1 MKKILVSIFLLYLFY
16 PLWATPIDI
25 ETAKKVAKNFISQ
38 RRNTPNEV
46 LNVVIEKMNGESSFY
61 VVNFHEGGWVIV
73 SSDNSTVPVLA
84 YSIEGTYKLEDQ
96 KPEAFIEIIESYK
109 EVIDVSKDNNQS
121 YPQIIQKWDELINYT
136 PLITLK
142 NYTPNTKLLNVP
154 GRGHI
159 KWSQDLNND
168 GGCEPSYNKF
178 APLGIYECDCNKH
191 PVGCG
196 AVAMGQI
203 MWYWQWPLRSS
214 FRTYNWNLMP
224 AELKNTSTIEE
235 GNEVA
240 LLLIDCGIA
249 SNMVYG
255 YETYCYGSWT
265 TVNNIVDAL
274 KNNFNYKTAKKH
286 VRSDWNYGNA
296 WGDLLRSEID
306 NRRPV
311 FYRGDKCDF
320 CEEKHFFVLD
330 GYDSLD
336 PDYFSFNFGWG
347 YPGGF
352 YNTGYFYLNNLTPYG
367 SDFNKN
373 QMAIVGISPSYFIP
387 NNTNIVDLPYTSVTD
402 YKFEAALQNIIL
414 PASGKSISV
423 ESGGELV
430 FEAGNSIILKNGFH
444 AKTDSKFSAKINPD
458 YNQMKITVPLWP
470 NTFTPNGDGYND
482 NVCFDV
488 FNANS
493 WEFEAFNSSGAPVF
507 QSAGKI
513 DGTTI
518 CVWDGSGAPCNAAY
532 ACVIRFKNNYGQ
544 EVEKAYTITQWC
556 GFKTLE
562 DPDSIN
568 FKNSFEIK
576 SIDIEEN
583 LLNGAEFKISPNPSS
598 GVFELVFISNFAKNI
613 KIFNTQGV
621 LVYQELNSVNP
632 IVTINLANSSTGI
645 YLIKVETEKQ
655 TITKKVILRK

>member
-46 LNVVIEKMNGESSFY
+46 LNVVTEKMNGENSFY

-121 YPQIIQKWDELINYT
+121 YPQLIQKWDELINYT

-142 NYTPNTKLLNVP
+142 NYAPNTKLLNVP
-154 GRGHI
+154 VRGHI
-159 KWSQDLNND
+159 KWSQGLNND
-168 GGCEPSYNKF
+168 AGCEPSYNKF
-178 APLGIYECDCNKH
+178 APLGIYECDCYKH
-191 PVGCG
+191 TVGCG

-203 MWYWQWPLRSS
+203 MWYWQWPLSS
-214 FRTYNWNLMP
+214 NFRTYDWNLMP

-274 KNNFNYKTAKKH
+274 KNNFNYKGAKKH

-320 CEEKHFFVLD
+320 CDEKHFFVLD

-336 PDYFSFNFGWG
+336 PDFFWFNFGWG
-347 YPGGF
+347 FPGNY
-352 YNTGYFYLNNLTPYG
+352 YNISAHYLNNLAPG
-367 SDFNKN
+367 SHEYNKN
-373 QMAIVGISPSYFIP
+373 QMAIVGISPSYLIP

-444 AKTDSKFSAKINPD
+444 AKKDSKFSAKINPD
-458 YNQMKITVPLWP
+458 YDQMKITVPSWT
-470 NTFTPNGDGYND
+470 NTFSSNGLCF
-482 NVCFDV
+482 NVY
-488 FNANS
+488 NANS
-493 WEFEAFNSSGAPVF
+493 WEFEVFNVFPAGTPAF
-507 QSAGKI
+507 QSAGTI
-513 DGTTI
+513 DGTSV
-518 CVWDGSGAPCNAAY
+518 CVWDGSGVPCMEAY
-532 ACVIRFKNNYGQ
+532 PCIIRFKNNYGQ
-544 EVEKAYTITQWC
+544 TVEKAYMITFLCGSNSTEELDRIEVIDTIEMKNLHSSEEDS
-556 GFKTLE
+556 FNDLE
-562 DPDSIN
+562 
-568 FKNSFEIK
+568 FRV
-576 SIDIEEN
+576 
-583 LLNGAEFKISPNPSS
+583 SPNPNS
-598 GVFELVFISNFAKNI
+598 GFFEIVFLNDFVKNI
-613 KIFNTQGV
+613 KIFNTLGV
-621 LVYQELNSVNP
+621 PVYQELNSVNQ
-632 IVTINLANSSTGI
+632 IVNINLTNSSTGI